1 MTLTAKGLLD
11 GASTDGVRIRP
22 IIMERVRPMRW
33 LWRRRIP
40 VGVPSLIVGE
50 EGMGKGTTAAW
61 IIARATRGEL
71 EGDFA
76 GQPLRVLVIGDEDAF
91 EPIWVPRLEAA
102 GADLSMMRT
111 LDDGEY
117 LDDLGKSAEGLAKT
131 LEAEQIGFVLLDQ
144 LLDHIP
150 AGDNGGGIYNPKSVR
165 QALLPLRRIAGERDI
180 AALGLLHPI
189 KGNVTSFRQLLAGSH
204 QFNAISRSS
213 LLLGEDPDDDSTRVL
228 VRGKGNH
235 SAAPK
240 SFEFRIAPERVELN
254 GHEFEVPR
262 VVGEHEGERTV
273 RDLLAGGPKAPVRE
287 PLADQ
292 LAGLL
297 TVEPQTQADLA
308 RAADRPS
315 TDGSVRRAL
324 LQLEKDGRA
333 KRGWLGA
340 RQGWQSPDA
349 KGKPAS
355 HPLTGVAGC
364 SPIRPVVP
372 GDAAPPACDCS
383 HADDHR
389 DRWRSHPVT
398 GRPVCPT
405 CHPTPETG

>member
-1 MTLTAKGLLD
+1 MTTIGPEDLNG
-11 GASTDGVRIRP
+11 GVRIRP
-22 IIMERVRPMRW
+22 VIMERVRPMRW

-61 IIARATRGEL
+61 IIARASRGQL

-91 EPIWVPRLEAA
+91 EPVWVPRLEAA

-117 LDDLGKSAEGLAKT
+117 LDDLGSRAEGLAKT
-131 LEAEQIGFVLLDQ
+131 LETEQIGFVLLDA

-150 AGDNGGGIYNPKSVR
+150 AGDNGAGVYNPKSVR

-213 LLLGEDPDDDSTRVL
+213 LLLGEDPDDDSMRVL

-240 SFEFRIAPERVELN
+240 SFEFKIAPGLVDLN
-254 GHEFEVPR
+254 GHTFEVPR
-262 VVGEHEGERTV
+262 IVGEREGERTV
-273 RDLLAGGPKAPVRE
+273 RDLLAGGPTAPVRE
-287 PLADQ
+287 GLADQ

-297 TVEPQTQADLA
+297 TADEQSLAGLA
-308 RAADRPS
+308 RAVGRER

-324 LQLEKDGRA
+324 TQLVEDGRA
-333 KRGWLGA
+333 SRGTGGKN
-340 RQGWQSPDA
+340 QGWRLPDA
-349 KGKPAS
+349 SVPVPPLKGMAR
-355 HPLTGVAGC
+355 HA
-364 SPIRPVVP
+364 RPVVP
-372 GDAAPPACDCS
+372 GDAPADCS
-383 HADDHR
+383 RVDDHR
-389 DRWRSHPVT
+389 DQWRPHPVT
-398 GRPVCPT
+398 GRLVCPVC
-405 CHPTPETG
+405 HPPVRRGQLP